1 MTQEMVMDGGP
12 LRSGLRRWAGVLLM
26 AVALAA
32 TACASTSAPK
42 SGGKNPASGQ
52 AVRPTLAV
60 ARSCATGHP
69 STWMACISNHDPGF
83 ANMALSAAAI
93 PGAHDSG
100 TFNLDQTNFDTQ
112 DGSNCTSYLPI
123 YASVPATIKAWGQTQ
138 TLNFTAQLNAGVR
151 YFDFRIAYTGNAAQ
165 GWRIVH
171 TLFSNDPLISDVQA
185 IATWAAAHR
194 SEVVVIDVQHLC
206 YDNSPSL
213 ANEQALWAE
222 LLPLA
227 SVTYDP
233 MAGPPVATATLGG
246 ITHQSGGG
254 HNVLLM
260 LPAYSRQT
268 SVLLNVDHVH
278 ATFVTDPNAPHPSAG
293 SPSVTGKSVPEAYA
307 WASKVSPT
315 SPAEYAAANHALAA
329 FPSTFAPPLG
339 SLKGSGLYQ
348 AQLIYSLSGSDIAAD
363 LSAFT
368 HFSGLIPAPTET
380 KSAWEVG
387 LWSSSFNRNSVLAQW
402 GHRLNVVV
410 SDGVQN
416 GGYIPAVV
424 EQNAS

>member
-1 MTQEMVMDGGP
+1 MAQAMVMVSGP
-12 LRSGLRRWAGVLLM
+12 IRSGLKHRAGVLLM
-26 AVALAA
+26 AVALAS
-32 TACASTSAPK
+32 TACASASAPK
-42 SGGKNPASGQ
+42 SGGQNSASGQ
-52 AVRPTLAV
+52 AVRPTVAV
-60 ARSCATGHP
+60 ARSCALGHP
-69 STWMACISNHDPGF
+69 STWMGCITDHDPGF
-83 ANMALSAAAI
+83 ANMALSGTAI

-138 TLNFTAQLNAGVR
+138 TLDFTAQLNAGVR
-151 YFDFRIAYTGNAAQ
+151 YFDFRIAYTGNATQ

-171 TLFSNDPLISDVQA
+171 TLFSNDPLTSDVQA

-206 YDNSPSL
+206 YDNAPSL
-213 ANEQALWAE
+213 ADEQALWAE

-233 MAGPPVATATLGG
+233 MDGPSVATATLGR

-268 SVLLNVDHVH
+268 SVLLTVDHVH
-278 ATFVTDPNAPHPSAG
+278 AAFVTDPNDPHPSAG
-293 SPSVTGKSVPEAYA
+293 SSSATGTLVPEAYA
-307 WASKVSPT
+307 WASKVAPT
-315 SPAEYAAANHALAA
+315 GPAEYAAANHALAV
-329 FPSTFAPPLG
+329 FPSTIAPPLG
-339 SLKGSGLYQ
+339 SLKGRGLYQ

-363 LSAFT
+363 LSDFT
-368 HFSGLIPAPTET
+368 HFSGLIPAPAET

-387 LWSSSFNRNSVLAQW
+387 LWSASFNRNSVLALW

-410 SDGVQN
+410 SDGVQYQ
-416 GGYIPAVV
+416 GYVPAVV
-424 EQNAS
+424 QQNAS